1 MRLNEVNSDQG
12 GDAVI
17 ELTRLN
23 GSPLTVNCDLIKYV
37 EASPD
42 TTLTLVTGDK
52 IVVRESCATV
62 AGRFFT
68 YRALLLHEVGVGPGG
83 GAAAR
88 AAAQN
93 AGSAQAAASAPRTEG
108 EEDRS
113 R

>member
-1 MRLNEVNSDQG
+1 
-12 GDAVI
+12 VI

-23 GSPLTVNCDLIKYV
+23 GSPLAVNCDLIKYV

-52 IVVRESCATV
+52 IVVRETCATV
-62 AGRFFT
+62 AKRVFA
-68 YRALLLHEVGVGPGG
+68 YRALLLCEAGIAPGG
-83 GAAAR
+83 GASAR
-88 AAAQN
+88 AAAQS
-93 AGSAQAAASAPRTEG
+93 ASSAQAAASLPRPDE